1 LTDAKRLSKAV
12 FYLDESIYSRVLFSA
27 MCASGASVRRVGIE
41 VPFGSDDDVWLR
53 LVGTN
58 GWIAL
63 MRDQRVRRRRLERE
77 ALKAHGVAAFAFTGG
92 QETAAQTAQT
102 ICPLLIKFANMY
114 VSEPKP
120 FLYTFGVSGSL
131 SRVHL

>member
-1 LTDAKRLSKAV
+1 LTDARRLSQAV
-12 FYLDESIYSRVLFSA
+12 FYLDESIYSRVLYQA
-27 MCASGASVRRVGIE
+27 MCDVGATVERVGVA
-41 VPFGSDDDVWLR
+41 VPFGSDDEVWLR
-53 LVGTN
+53 LAGNN

-77 ALKAHGVAAFAFTGG
+77 ALKMHGVAAFAFTGG
-92 QETAAQTAQT
+92 EETAGQTAQT
-102 ICPLLIKFANMY
+102 ICPLLTKFANMY

-131 SRVHL
+131 SRVRL